1 MCIIKKKKT
10 CELNFVFFFL
20 LRAEGH
26 QSYLV
31 KVIIQCFKLN
41 KTKNASTKNIQ
52 ESKKGQGEATGRL
65 KCFPVFFLFIK
76 L

>member
-1 MCIIKKKKT
+1 M
-10 CELNFVFFFL
+10 
-20 LRAEGH
+20 LRVLKAHIRH

-31 KVIIQCFKLN
+31 KVIIQCFKQN